1 MVNFQVIK
9 VDSPYNKLLGR
20 PWLHTI
26 GGVMSTLHRR
36 HKFISKN
43 QLITIMAKEPMT
55 IFQETSIP
63 YIDANAF
70 LEASFHSLELVSMIH
85 NASKLK
91 FGWLVTVLM
100 VAKEMF
106 KFSYKLG
113 QSLGAIR
120 RGSPTLIELSDNKG
134 RFSMGY
140 EPTHEELFQA
150 SRGNKRNTDTSGM
163 SISHISFIFPAL
175 AKVIMPEPFTDW
187 KMKSLIW
194 LALFGSI
201 PKSSP

>member
-9 VDSPYNKLLGR
+9 VDSPYNRLLGR
-20 PWLHTI
+20 PWLDTV
-26 GGVMSTLHRR
+26 GAVATTFHRR
-36 HKFISKN
+36 LKFISKN

-70 LEASFHSLELVSMIH
+70 PEASFHSLELVSMIH
-85 NASKLK
+85 NASEPE
-91 FGWLVTVLM
+91 FGWLVIVLM

-113 QSLGAIR
+113 QSLKAIGC
-120 RGSPTLIELSDNKG
+120 GSPTLVELSDKKG

-140 EPTHEELFQA
+140 EPIHEELFQA
-150 SRGNKRNTDTSGM
+150 SKGKKRNTDTSGM
-163 SISHISFIFPAL
+163 SISHISFIFPAS